1 MALTRESLLEFL
13 GGKTRADLGALDD
26 DAALFSSGLIDS
38 FVMIDLMNMLQ
49 KQTGARIA
57 PDELMT
63 LDSIRQILDFAASKA
78 R

>member
-1 MALTRESLLEFL
+1 MALTAESLREFL
-13 GGKTRADLGALDD
+13 GSKTRTNMDEVGD

-38 FVMIDLMNMLQ
+38 FVMIDLMNLLQ

-57 PDELMT
+57 PDELMN
-63 LDSIRQILDFAASKA
+63 LDSIRQILEFSASKQ